1 MVLATVLIAACSGHG
16 KGNPVTIGT
25 PGITGTTNSPAT
37 VATDGGVTNGGVADG
52 NPVATT
58 GAPTQAAV
66 RAGTNWSSSIRRGVV
81 AGPQGRV
88 TIEGVGP
95 GAVAGSPRVRPNL
108 PLLGFNTFLSLPG
121 AFGPADVA
129 RAAAS
134 VGPGTV
140 IRFPV
145 SWFAVQPHCLPSD
158 SPYSCSSP
166 QAFDWTP
173 YDSALAV
180 LHDYPVSLLPIPWA
194 APPWAW
200 SPYEQPL
207 SYYDAIMPPADTNF
221 ATGAFASCA
230 AALVHH
236 LKATGWSGRIVGLE
250 VWSEENGVTS
260 WTSNAGPDPARYARL
275 FCRTS
280 MAVRAGDRS
289 LPIIFGGMGAPAKTQ
304 QGVVY
309 TLPDFLSA
317 AYAAAPIA
325 SCATSIG
332 VHAGTDAAYPPD
344 DPRSGFLPVLD
355 QARAVTA
362 AYGDSARPLAI
373 TEFGYY
379 SLVGLNTSQQQADRD
394 VQGYLMAAK
403 RSDVPL
409 VIINTLFD
417 LPNQARGHQPLRYGV
432 FAGPQQPRPAADAL
446 KKTVATGAPTG

>member
-1 MVLATVLIAACSGHG
+1 MVLATVLVAACAGRGQG
-16 KGNPVTIGT
+16 KPVAAST
-25 PGITGTTNSPAT
+25 PGITGTSDSSST
-37 VATDGGVTNGGVADG
+37 VASDAGVVDRGVAEG

-58 GAPTQAAV
+58 AGAAQAAAPGGANASTSTRWGIAGPPGRVAIDGVRPGTVAGAPPAH
-66 RAGTNWSSSIRRGVV
+66 
-81 AGPQGRV
+81 
-88 TIEGVGP
+88 
-95 GAVAGSPRVRPNL
+95 PNL

-121 AFGPADVA
+121 AFAPADVA
-129 RAAAS
+129 RAAAN
-134 VGPGTV
+134 VGAGTV

-145 SWFAVQPHCLPSD
+145 SWYAVQPHCLPSD
-158 SPYSCSSP
+158 SPLSCNSP
-166 QAFDWTP
+166 QAFDWSP
-173 YDSALAV
+173 YDSALAA
-180 LHDYPVSLLPIPWA
+180 LHDYPVRLLPIAWA

-207 SYYDAIMPPADTNF
+207 SYYDTLMPPADTNF
-221 ATGAFASCA
+221 ATGAFASFA
-230 AALVHH
+230 AALVDH
-236 LKATGWSGRIVGLE
+236 LTATGWSGRIAGLE
-250 VWSEENGVTS
+250 IWSEENGQTS

-275 FCRTS
+275 FCRAS
-280 MAVRAGDRS
+280 MAVRAGDGS
-289 LPIIFGGMGAPAKTQ
+289 LAVIFGGMGAPARTQ

-309 TLPDFLSA
+309 TLTDFLTA

-332 VHAGTDAAYPPD
+332 VHAGTDGAFPPD

-362 AYGDSARPLAI
+362 AYRDSARPLAI

-379 SLVGLNTSQQQADRD
+379 SLVGLSTPQQQAERD

-403 RSDVPL
+403 RPDVPL

-417 LPNQARGHQPLRYGV
+417 LPNQIRGRQPLAYGV

-446 KKTVATGAPTG
+446 RQTVATGAPTG